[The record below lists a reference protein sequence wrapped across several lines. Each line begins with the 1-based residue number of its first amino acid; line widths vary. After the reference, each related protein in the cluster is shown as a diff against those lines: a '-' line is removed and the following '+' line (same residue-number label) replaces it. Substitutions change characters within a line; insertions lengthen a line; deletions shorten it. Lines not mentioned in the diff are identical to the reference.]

1 MTNLTTIRIAVGL
14 IVVVLVPPSAFA
26 QLSGYRATY
35 DMVIELNGSVSERG
49 YGTLNYEF
57 LRGCGIDTVALEIE
71 TTTPEET
78 NSEPGQERHM
88 RVVQTERERQD
99 GSHFEMRSEA
109 EISIVDSASGAI
121 ISADRAVIDAIGEV
135 GPEGGVLTIV
145 DRSFD
150 VDREETIDLPAGTLF
165 PIAALQRQLSGAAD
179 GLHSFDYPA
188 LRADR
193 RTLIGEQVEVQD
205 AVIEAIATT
214 VSDAGAMLLARRGW
228 NVLVI
233 RRNLE
238 GEEVGREEAVI
249 LENGVVFHSI
259 YTAGRLRS
267 IASLRTLEPFPAQ
280 DCGTDIPPGEGPAV
294 TDETVPD
301 APDPA
306 VPDATADGG

>member
-1 MTNLTTIRIAVGL
+1 MRIAVGL
-14 IVVVLVPPSAFA
+14 IALFLAPAPAHA

-57 LRGCGIDTVALEIE
+57 RRGCGVDTVALEIE

-78 NSEPGQERHM
+78 NSEPGQERRM
-88 RVVQTERERQD
+88 RVVQTERERHD

-109 EISIVDSASGAI
+109 EISIVDSASGAVVNT
-121 ISADRAVIDAIGEV
+121 DRAVIDAIGDV
-135 GPEGGVLTIV
+135 GPDGGVLTIV

-150 VDREETIDLPAGTLF
+150 VDREESIDLPQGTLF

-179 GLHSFDYPA
+179 GLGTFDYPA

-193 RTLIGEQVEVQD
+193 RTVINEQVEVQE

-228 NVLVI
+228 NVLVM
-233 RRNLE
+233 RQDLE

-267 IASLRTLEPFPAQ
+267 IASLRTLEPFPAP
-280 DCGTDIPPGEGPAV
+280 DCGAETAPGEGPSAA
-294 TDETVPD
+294 DGTVPD
-301 APDPA
+301 ASGPA
-306 VPDATADGG
+306 VPDAANGGDESTE